1 MTNISDLLSALVGR
15 TIVAVRRILYVF
27 RGEVTYSAGPIEYT
41 FRGGDSL
48 WLDAAGNGYALAA
61 FSGPWLDP
69 FVETLSPENA
79 TFVEQ
84 CGKWT
89 AFDVSADE
97 SFAPLIGHEITHV
110 GFMRDDVGIL
120 IGVEIATDTLVVRA
134 EVGRDELLVDTRHV
148 PRSTKSDPLE
158 GQGHGSG

>member
-1 MTNISDLLSALVGR
+1 VTNASDLLSVLIGR
-15 TIVAVRRILYVF
+15 IVVAVRRVFYVH

-41 FRGGDSL
+41 FHGGDSL

-61 FSGPWLDP
+61 FSGPWQDP
-69 FVETLSPENA
+69 FAGPLSPENA

-110 GFMRDDVGIL
+110 ELMRDEVGIL
-120 IGVEIATDTLVVRA
+120 IGVEIATNTVVVRA
-134 EVGRDELLVDTRHV
+134 EVGRDELLVDARHV
-148 PRSTKSDPLE
+148 SSTS
-158 GQGHGSG
+158 